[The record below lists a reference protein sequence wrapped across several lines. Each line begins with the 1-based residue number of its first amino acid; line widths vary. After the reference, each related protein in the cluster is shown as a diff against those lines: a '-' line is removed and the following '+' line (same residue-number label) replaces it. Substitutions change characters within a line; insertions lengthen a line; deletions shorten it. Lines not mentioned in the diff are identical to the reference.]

1 MFLKTNLADIS
12 IFVFMITSDSHG
24 KGLVSGTVLFLMLFL
39 FGSQVLWAQK
49 TDTPRRGEGIGAFLE
64 RNGLPSKAYYDAFIR
79 LNKDRLKGR
88 EQLNLGQ
95 KYLLPEKGDTTG
107 GSKEHSKTSEPGVK
121 VGDILS
127 EPLFG
132 KTLEKVKVEDTSL
145 SGTCFYI
152 VSGHGGP
159 DPGAIGKYDGKSLHE
174 DEYAYDVALRLARTL
189 MQKGATVR
197 ILVQDAKDGI
207 RSESVLP
214 TGRNETLM
222 GQAIPL
228 DQVARLKQR
237 CDKIG
242 ELSQKDSKNF
252 SYVRAV
258 FLHVDSRSSSQRI
271 DVFFYYNPSHSGG
284 KRLATNVKDVF
295 EEKYR
300 LHQPSRGFQGTV
312 GTRDLYVLAHTG
324 VTSLFVELGNIQN
337 AQDQRRFLLESN
349 RQALANWMAEGLLRD
364 FKDSKGK

>member
-1 MFLKTNLADIS
+1 MNSPICHRTFS
-12 IFVFMITSDSHG
+12 
-24 KGLVSGTVLFLMLFL
+24 VSGTVILLMLAL
-39 FGSQVLWAQK
+39 LCSQNLWAQK
-49 TDTPRRGEGIGAFLE
+49 TDVPRRGEGIGTFLE
-64 RNGLPSKAYYDAFIR
+64 RNGLPSKAYYKAFIE
-79 LNKDRLKGR
+79 LNRDRLKGK
-88 EQLNLGQ
+88 EQLRLGQ
-95 KYLLPEKGDTTG
+95 RYLLPERGDTLG
-107 GSKEHSKTSEPGVK
+107 MAKAEPGTPSGLK
-121 VGDILS
+121 AGDVRT

-132 KTLEKVKVEDTSL
+132 KGLEKVKVEDTSL
-145 SGTCFYI
+145 LGTCFYI
-152 VSGHGGP
+152 ISGHGGP
-159 DPGAIGKYDGKSLHE
+159 DPGAIGKYNGKSLHE
-174 DEYAYDVALRLARTL
+174 DEYAYDVALRLSRTL

-207 RSESVLP
+207 RSESVLS

-237 CDKIG
+237 CDKIE
-242 ELSQKDSKNF
+242 ELSTKDKKEFN
-252 SYVRAV
+252 YLRAV

-271 DVFFYYNPSHSGG
+271 DVFFYYNPSHEGG

-312 GTRDLYVLAHTG
+312 GTRDLYVMEHTK

-337 AQDQRRFLLESN
+337 AQDQKRFLLESN
-349 RQALANWMAEGLLRD
+349 RQALANWMAEGLSRD
-364 FKDSKGK
+364 YAASKNK